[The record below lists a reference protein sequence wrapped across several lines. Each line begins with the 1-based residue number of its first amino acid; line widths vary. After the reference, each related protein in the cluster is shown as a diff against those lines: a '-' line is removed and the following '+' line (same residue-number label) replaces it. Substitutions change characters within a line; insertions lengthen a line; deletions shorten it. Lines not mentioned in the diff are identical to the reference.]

1 MHDIENFQLAGGKM
15 MFTQSWTVTSEQNIQ
30 AKANMILVHGYAEHS
45 SRYSEMAEKLLSAGI
60 NVYTFDLTG
69 HGKSSGRKAYID
81 RFQDYVKDLNDL
93 KNKVNMSPDL
103 PTFIY
108 GHSMGALVVI
118 SDILL
123 KKSSYDG
130 VIFSAPALKIQ
141 EDLSPFLQKIS
152 GVMSVIVPK
161 LKTVVLDSSLI
172 SRDPKEV
179 DKYQRDPLNYR
190 GGTYARTGAEIIK
203 TTKICAELF
212 HEFTLP
218 VFVTH
223 GSADGL
229 TDPSTSQE
237 FYDECSSKDKTIK
250 IYEGLYHEIMREPE
264 KNEVIQDIIDWIVSR
279 S

>member
-15 MFTQSWTVTSEQNIQ
+15 IFTQSWIDD
-30 AKANMILVHGYAEHS
+30 KAMANLILVHGYAEHS
-45 SRYSEMAEKLLSAGI
+45 SRYTGIDEKLLSAGI

-69 HGKSSGRKAYID
+69 HGKSSGRKAYIN
-81 RFQDYVKDLNDL
+81 RFQDYVQDLNDV
-93 KNKVNMSPDL
+93 KSKVAMAPNL

-108 GHSMGALVVI
+108 GHSMGALVTI
-118 SDILL
+118 SDIILH
-123 KKSSYDG
+123 KSKYDG

-152 GVMSVIVPK
+152 GIMSIIAPK
-161 LKTVVLDSSLI
+161 LKTVVLDSSMI
-172 SRDPKEV
+172 SRDPVEV

-190 GGTYARTGAEIIK
+190 LGTYARTGAEIIK

-212 HEFTLP
+212 HEFELP

-229 TDPSTSQE
+229 TDPATSQQ
-237 FYDECSSKDKTIK
+237 FYDECSSEDKTLK

-264 KNEVIQDIIDWIVSR
+264 KEEVIQDIIDWIVER